1 MRAILIALATI
12 SALVSPFATGVRAAA
27 NLDSSYLF
35 ESSYLNNLREGDTG
49 TFVAFFQNTGAM
61 DWVSNTA
68 TQVNLSTCRE
78 DKVTCNVAPRNFNWN
93 PGTWLSTTAYATQ
106 AKADVAPGDFT
117 SFSYQIKVP
126 VNTVPGTYRFNGD
139 LVAAAT
145 GTVIHPEGYY
155 QEATVISAAAQ
166 APTDLG
172 AVVTDTN
179 GIGGVNDVKVTWTAP
194 ARNTANGYEVQR
206 RNSPCPQDPADAA
219 FFNLATVTVQPG
231 QPGSY
236 TDVDRPNGQYCY
248 QTRVKDPATGVF
260 AYSNQATATVT
271 NSTTSVVLTSTSAV
285 LTRANDVAPGRLFS
299 GDNFSITFTLPLKLG
314 SAASM
319 RFADADCGPP
329 ASQAGPPAP
338 CASGMSQTTGD
349 VTCGMN
355 ANCSL
360 SLDSKTLTV
369 ALTAPPVE
377 TAIGSTT
384 GLQYP
389 VTVISSTGITDG
401 GGNPWDLNNSTDRVI
416 GPLGQ

>member
-1 MRAILIALATI
+1 MRAISIALAI
-12 SALVSPFATGVRAAA
+12 IAALVGPFATGARAAA

-35 ESSYLNNLREGDTG
+35 ESAYLNNLREGDTG
-49 TFVAFFQNTGAM
+49 TFVVFFQNTGAM

-68 TQVNLSTCRE
+68 TQVNLATCLP
-78 DKVTCNVAPRNFNWN
+78 DKVTCNVAPKNFNWN

-106 AKADVAPGDFT
+106 AKTDVAPGDFT

-126 VNTVPGTYRFNGD
+126 VNTLAGTYRFNGD

-145 GTVIHPEGYY
+145 GTLLHPEGYY
-155 QEATVISAAAQ
+155 QDATVISAAAQ
-166 APTDLG
+166 APNDLA

-179 GIGGVNDVKVTWTAP
+179 GIGGVNDVRVTWTAP
-194 ARNTANGYEVQR
+194 TRNTANNYEVQR

-219 FFNLATVTVQPG
+219 FFNLAIVTVQPG
-231 QPGSY
+231 QPGTF

-248 QTRVKDPATGVF
+248 QIRVKDPASSVF

-271 NSTTSVVLTSTSAV
+271 NSTTSVALTSTSAM
-285 LTRANDVAPGRLFS
+285 LTRANDVAPGRLFT
-299 GDNFSITFTLPLKLG
+299 GDNFAITFTLAIKLA

-319 RFADADCGPP
+319 RFTDSDCGAP
-329 ASQAGPPAP
+329 ASQAGPPAQCP
-338 CASGMSQTTGD
+338 TGMSQTTGE

-355 ANCSL
+355 ANCFL
-360 SLDSKTLTV
+360 SLDNKTLTV
-369 ALTAPPVE
+369 VVTSPPVE
-377 TAIGSTT
+377 VTTGSVT

-389 VTVISSTGITDG
+389 VTVTSASGITDA